1 MIKDIAIYLLIMVI
15 LVIGVDYID
24 PLTAILVATGAFVWL
39 IAEAGGRW
47 RP

>member
-15 LVIGVDYID
+15 LVSGVDYID
-24 PLTAILVATGAFVWL
+24 PLTAILVATGAFVWV

>member
-15 LVIGVDYID
+15 LVSGVDYID

-39 IAEAGGRW
+39 SAESGGRG

>member
-15 LVIGVDYID
+15 LVSGVDYID
-24 PLTAILVATGAFVWL
+24 PLTAISVATGAFVWL

>member
-1 MIKDIAIYLLIMVI
+1 MIKDIAIYLFIMVI
-15 LVIGVDYID
+15 LVSVVDYID
-24 PLTAILVATGAFVWL
+24 PLTACLVATGAFVWL

>member
-15 LVIGVDYID
+15 LVSGVDYID
-24 PLTAILVATGAFVWL
+24 PLTAILVATGTFVWL